1 MAHRS
6 GSELLALHGVRVLG
20 GPSVAAVAARF
31 RLAPTDVRE
40 HLLDAQAYGWV
51 NRHEHYGETW
61 SLTAS
66 GKAEDERRLGAE
78 LDAVGCRDVVTAA
91 HRAFLPLN
99 RRHGEACT
107 RWQLRPQPWDALAAN
122 DHTDLRWDHAVLTD
136 LDGIDAGLNHGLEPV
151 ATELERFGGYAQLH
165 RQALVKV
172 RGGHPEWLDSP
183 AVESCQ
189 LIWIQLHED
198 LLATL
203 GIPRGSDTVAPE

>member
-1 MAHRS
+1 MKPA
-6 GSELLALHGVRVLG
+6 
-20 GPSVAAVAARF
+20 
-31 RLAPTDVRE
+31 
-40 HLLDAQAYGWV
+40 
-51 NRHEHYGETW
+51 
-61 SLTAS
+61 
-66 GKAEDERRLGAE
+66 
-78 LDAVGCRDVVTAA
+78 
-91 HRAFLPLN
+91 
-99 RRHGEACT
+99 
-107 RWQLRPQPWDALAAN
+107 
-122 DHTDLRWDHAVLTD
+122 AVLTD